1 MQLPGGQLTLQP
13 QTAFAKFLNASPGKH
28 SLQYLCYFIANPA
41 LALKENNSVI
51 KSQITDV
58 VIIIL
63 INMHMIEVSAKMTDL
78 CFCQGNESK

>member
-1 MQLPGGQLTLQP
+1 MFVKFWN
-13 QTAFAKFLNASPGKH
+13 AFPRNDP
-28 SLQYLCYFIANPA
+28 LQYLCCFLANSA

-78 CFCQGNESK
+78 RFCKGNESKQEGKSRYYPKT